1 MTHGQLINEKLIE
14 HLTESQKKAVFHK
27 QGPLLILAGPGSGKT
42 RVITYRIASLI
53 DGGVHPYNICAITFT
68 NKAAEEMRQRALALG
83 ASRGVHISTFH
94 SLCVRILRQY
104 AAQAGIRPNFSV
116 FDASDQSR
124 CIRRAIKDCLVDTS
138 QFSPSKTAATI
149 SKLKNDL
156 LGAEQFKAQANNFFT
171 QTLAKIYECYQKT
184 LEEQN
189 ALDFDDLLL
198 KAAFLLTENEFVRK
212 ELSDRFEYLLIDE
225 YQDTNQAQ
233 YKIAKAL
240 ASQHRN
246 ICVTGDPD
254 QSIYRWRGADI
265 SNILAFEQDW
275 LEAVVIKLEENF
287 RSTPNILKT
296 ADDLIA
302 ANKKRK
308 PKRLIP
314 TKPHGSEV
322 VINQFEDEVS
332 EAKAVAEQIMRLNQ
346 QGLSLSSI
354 AVFYRVNAM
363 SRVLEETFIRTRIPY
378 QIIRGIEFY
387 GRKEVKDLLC
397 YLKVLV
403 NPNDEMALLRCIG
416 TPSRGIGN
424 VTIERVKSFCISR
437 NISLY
442 EGMKLAE
449 RIESLSA
456 GVKSKV
462 AGFVNMMENFIKLI
476 DGPVA
481 ELAEK
486 VFDESGMKKTLESGA
501 EPDNDAVE
509 NVNELINAAAVYDN
523 NTPEPNLLDYIQQI
537 ALFSDTDTYDTS
549 ADRIALMTLHAAKG
563 LEFEN
568 VFIIGLEEGLLP
580 HERSADNEDEVEE
593 ERRLFFVG
601 ITRAKSNL
609 YISYSRYRTIH
620 GQLMRAIPSP
630 FLYEIGHQ
638 IEELEPQTTLEYDTQ
653 DIEADYQPTPKF
665 ASGQLVRHK
674 KFGMGAVKEF
684 VDMGENSVIVIK
696 FNSGMTKS

>member
-1 MTHGQLINEKLIE
+1 MIYGQLINEKLSE

-42 RVITYRIASLI
+42 RVIAYRIAALI
-53 DGGVHPYNICAITFT
+53 DSGVRPFNICAITFT

-104 AAQAGIRPNFSV
+104 AAQAGIESNSSV

-124 CIRRAIKDCLVDTS
+124 CIKQAIKDCLADTS
-138 QFSPSKTAATI
+138 QFPPSKTAGAI
-149 SKLKNDL
+149 SNLKNDL
-156 LGAEQFKAQANNFFT
+156 LGAEQFKTQAHNFFT
-171 QTLAKIYECYQKT
+171 QTLAEIYERYQKT
-184 LEEQN
+184 LEAQN

-198 KAAFLLTENEFVRK
+198 RAAFLLTENESVRK
-212 ELSDRFEYLLIDE
+212 ELSNRFEYLLIDE

-233 YKIAKAL
+233 YKIAKAM

-275 LEAVVIKLEENF
+275 PEAVVIKLEENF
-287 RSTPNILKT
+287 RSTPNILET
-296 ADDLIA
+296 ADSLIT

-314 TKPHGSEV
+314 TKPHGSDV

-332 EAKAVAEQIMRLNQ
+332 EAKAVADQIARLNQ
-346 QGLSLSSI
+346 QGLPLSSV

-363 SRVLEETFIRTRIPY
+363 SRVLEEAFIRSRIAY

-424 VTIERVKSFCISR
+424 VTVEKIKSFCISR

-442 EGMKLAE
+442 EGLKLAG
-449 RIESLSA
+449 RIDSLSA
-456 GVKSKV
+456 AVKAKIAS
-462 AGFVNMMENFIKLI
+462 FVN
-476 DGPVA
+476 
-481 ELAEK
+481 
-486 VFDESGMKKTLESGA
+486 
-501 EPDNDAVE
+501 
-509 NVNELINAAAVYDN
+509 
-523 NTPEPNLLDYIQQI
+523 
-537 ALFSDTDTYDTS
+537 
-549 ADRIALMTLHAAKG
+549 
-563 LEFEN
+563 
-568 VFIIGLEEGLLP
+568 
-580 HERSADNEDEVEE
+580 
-593 ERRLFFVG
+593 
-601 ITRAKSNL
+601 
-609 YISYSRYRTIH
+609 
-620 GQLMRAIPSP
+620 
-630 FLYEIGHQ
+630 Q
-638 IEELEPQTTLEYDTQ
+638 IEE
-653 DIEADYQPTPKF
+653 
-665 ASGQLVRHK
+665 
-674 KFGMGAVKEF
+674 
-684 VDMGENSVIVIK
+684 
-696 FNSGMTKS
+696 